1 MGGGDPPLS
10 SGVGH
15 ASDRPDAAAAP
26 SGASSLP
33 VQSST
38 ATLVIV
44 RDTGRPRRV
53 CDGVAAGLW
62 RGPIEPSAKDS
73 WHLSTILRASLP
85 QFCHVWVM
93 GQILLLHRPSLMRR
107 TPGLQA
113 DRTRP
118 QDPAAAARGILLG
131 LALSCLAWIGL
142 ALLVPRLW

>member
-10 SGVGH
+10 SGVGC
-15 ASDRPDAAAAP
+15 APDRPDAAAAP

-33 VQSST
+33 VQSSN
-38 ATLVIV
+38 ATLVSLG
-44 RDTGRPRRV
+44 DTGRPRRV

-62 RGPIEPSAKDS
+62 RVPIEARAEDF
-73 WHLSTILRASLP
+73 WNLSTILRALLP

>member
-1 MGGGDPPLS
+1 M
-10 SGVGH
+10 
-15 ASDRPDAAAAP
+15 
-26 SGASSLP
+26 
-33 VQSST
+33 
-38 ATLVIV
+38 
-44 RDTGRPRRV
+44 
-53 CDGVAAGLW
+53 
-62 RGPIEPSAKDS
+62 PIEAPAEDFPN
-73 WHLSTILRASLP
+73 LAPILRASLP

-93 GQILLLHRPSLMRR
+93 GQILLLPRPSLLRR